1 MRIVYNTILL
11 HLSMQVVPKNILLKL
26 SEELQKNILCEVY
39 LEFVCLCFDC
49 IRGCTSYNIKIP
61 VYEQST
67 QF

>member
-11 HLSMQVVPKNILLKL
+11 HLSMQVVPINILLTL
-26 SEELQKNILCEVY
+26 SEETTKEY
-39 LEFVCLCFDC
+39 LMRSKSRVCLCVDC

-61 VYEQST
+61 VYEHST